1 MSQLLKV
8 RHLIFIGC
16 IILGGN
22 TAFADHPNQGS
33 LTLDQL
39 LKEAADQNLEI
50 QEAAAQ
56 FKSSVLEKNSKSGPL
71 LPQLSIEGGPLTTSF
86 ETEKNSGTALYG
98 KAEWNLYRGGKDSG
112 ELEKLKIVS
121 QLEQKRLD
129 FVRSKISREISRV
142 YYELLFLLES
152 SDLKRKAIEMNQD
165 QMKLG
170 KLKKSSGFTSGAD
183 VIEFELRDATLN
195 SDLKMLT
202 QEISEKSRELSI
214 LLGRKDSKTPLIV
227 KGHLTRDS
235 SINLNRDS
243 LIAQLRTS
251 NFDIAEAQA
260 EIQISEMDKQIAKSG
275 FLPSVDLEA
284 TYGKLANEERVY
296 AGNDN
301 YSVALKVS
309 VPLFSGLETLNQTRS
324 ARAKVVAKTATASR
338 KNLSTLAE
346 AENLFSRLGTL
357 NDRLNL
363 EEKNLSKSEEYYK
376 ITLGEYRRGVK
387 NSPDMVGASERL
399 VDARIRNLEYR
410 KDYYLTKLKIY
421 ELVSSHPT
429 SYAQGTPAAVTEK

>member
-1 MSQLLKV
+1 
-8 RHLIFIGC
+8 
-16 IILGGN
+16 
-22 TAFADHPNQGS
+22 
-33 LTLDQL
+33 
-39 LKEAADQNLEI
+39 
-50 QEAAAQ
+50 
-56 FKSSVLEKNSKSGPL
+56 
-71 LPQLSIEGGPLTTSF
+71 
-86 ETEKNSGTALYG
+86 
-98 KAEWNLYRGGKDSG
+98 
-112 ELEKLKIVS
+112 
-121 QLEQKRLD
+121 
-129 FVRSKISREISRV
+129 
-142 YYELLFLLES
+142 
-152 SDLKRKAIEMNQD
+152 
-165 QMKLG
+165 
-170 KLKKSSGFTSGAD
+170 
-183 VIEFELRDATLN
+183 
-195 SDLKMLT
+195 
-202 QEISEKSRELSI
+202 
-214 LLGRKDSKTPLIV
+214 
-227 KGHLTRDS
+227 
-235 SINLNRDS
+235 LNRDS

-260 EIQISEMDKQIAKSG
+260 EIQISEMDTQIAKSS

-284 TYGKLANEERVY
+284 TYGKLANEERVF

-301 YSVALKVS
+301 YSVVLKVS

-324 ARAKVVAKTATASR
+324 ARANVVAKTATASR